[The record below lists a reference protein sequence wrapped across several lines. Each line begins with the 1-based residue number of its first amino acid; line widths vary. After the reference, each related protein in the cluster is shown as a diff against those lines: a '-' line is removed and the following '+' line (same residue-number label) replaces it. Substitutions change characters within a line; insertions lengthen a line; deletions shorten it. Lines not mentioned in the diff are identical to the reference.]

1 MRILQKII
9 YLFGRLLII
18 LDIIIYKMKKLIFLI
33 AFIPSLLFAQT
44 KEELIAQVKANP
56 KEVSSIRLIQR
67 VGGYFPEYQEL
78 ADLFKTLD
86 KKVKKSTEGKIF
98 DRYLD
103 ALKNTLPGKKSP
115 SITQFD
121 LAGEPYS
128 LSDLKGKYVLI
139 DFWASWCPPCREEN
153 PKLVKTYAEFK
164 DKNFE
169 ILGVSFDKE
178 FEPWA
183 KAVKDDNLTW
193 KHVSDLQ
200 GWNNS
205 ASLAYGVKAIPQN
218 ILVDPEGK
226 VVARN
231 LHGDELNNKLREIL
245 K

>member
-1 MRILQKII
+1 
-9 YLFGRLLII
+9 
-18 LDIIIYKMKKLIFLI
+18 
-33 AFIPSLLFAQT
+33 
-44 KEELIAQVKANP
+44 
-56 KEVSSIRLIQR
+56 
-67 VGGYFPEYQEL
+67 
-78 ADLFKTLD
+78 
-86 KKVKKSTEGKIF
+86 
-98 DRYLD
+98 
-103 ALKNTLPGKKSP
+103 
-115 SITQFD
+115 
-121 LAGEPYS
+121 
-128 LSDLKGKYVLI
+128 
-139 DFWASWCPPCREEN
+139 
-153 PKLVKTYAEFK
+153 LVKTYAEFK